1 MTITWLG
8 GLLRRRTGR
17 LLATAVGISMAVA
30 LIAALGSFLT
40 ASKATMTAR
49 ALRSVAVD
57 WQVQVQP
64 GADPAAV
71 MTAVAKAAGVKA
83 TEPVSMAQTTG
94 LAATAGSTTQTT
106 GPGMVLSLTPTYRQ
120 RFPGEIRQLSGSP
133 TGVLLAQQTAA
144 NLHVRPGDQVSIG
157 RAGNAPAVVTI
168 AGVVDLPQA
177 DSLFQ
182 KVGAPPQSQPSAPP
196 DNVILLPETT
206 FNTLMGRGLSAPNL
220 ALTTQIHV
228 ARDAPLSGDPAAAY
242 ESVIGAAHN
251 LEAHLGGKA
260 VVGNNLGAALDGARK
275 DALYAQML
283 FLFLGLPGAVLAAL
297 LTAALASAGAD
308 RRRAEQALLRTRG
321 LAPGKV
327 ARLAVVEALLIGTV
341 GGLLGLGI
349 GAAAGR
355 LAFGPSPQGGSA
367 SSTFVWFAIAFVAG
381 LVIATLTV
389 LVPAL
394 RDLRTRT
401 VAQARHAVG
410 RPGTPLWMRSGA
422 DFMLIAGA
430 LLVFW
435 ASGSNNYSLVL
446 APEGVA
452 TISVSY
458 WAFLGP
464 ALLWLGA
471 AMLLWRIANLAL
483 THGRRPLARL
493 IRPLTGRL
501 AQIGASSMS
510 RQRRPLAR
518 ALVLVAL
525 AISFAASTATFN
537 ATYQQQAEADAQLTN
552 GADVT
557 VTESPGLRV
566 GPAAAAGM
574 VSVPG
579 VRHVEPVQHRFAYV
593 GADLQDL
600 YGVRPGSITS
610 ATSLQDA
617 YFVGGTAKAL
627 MAKLAAQPDSILVS
641 DETVKDFQLAPGD
654 LINLRLQDSR
664 TKELQTVP
672 FHYAGIVKEFPTAPK
687 DSFFVAN
694 ADYIIKA
701 TGSDAV
707 GAFLVD
713 TGGSNQAGVATDLQ
727 QRLGASAAI
736 TNVTQARS
744 QVGSSLT
751 SVNLAGLT
759 RLELVFAVLLAASA
773 GGIVL
778 AVGLAERRR
787 SLAIL
792 SVLGARRAQLRG
804 LALSEGL
811 LITIGGLA
819 GGGLI
824 AWGLSQ
830 MLVKVLTGVFDPP
843 PSVIAVP
850 WGYLTITVLAVVAA
864 LGMAAVVSARA
875 STRPAVEELRD
886 L

>member
-1 MTITWLG
+1 MITWLG

-30 LIAALGSFLT
+30 LIASLGTFLT
-40 ASKATMTAR
+40 TSKATMTAR
-49 ALRSVAVD
+49 AVRSVAVD
-57 WQVQVQP
+57 WQVQVQA
-64 GADPAAV
+64 GADPAV
-71 MTAVAKAAGVKA
+71 VRTEVAKAAGVTA
-83 TEPVSMAQTTG
+83 SEPVSMAQTTG
-94 LAATAGSTTQTT
+94 LSVTAGGTTQNT
-106 GPGMVLSLTPTYRQ
+106 GSGRVLGLSPTYRAA
-120 RFPGEIRQLSGSP
+120 FPGEIRQLSGSP

-144 NLHVRPGDQVSIG
+144 NLHARPGDKVSIG
-157 RAGNAPAVVTI
+157 RAGAAPAVLTV

-182 KVGAPPQSQPSAPP
+182 KVGAPLKSQPSAPP
-196 DNVILLPETT
+196 DNVILLPQAT
-206 FNTLMGRGLSAPNL
+206 FNTVMGHGSSAANPTP
-220 ALTTQIHV
+220 TTQIHV
-228 ARDAPLSGDPAAAY
+228 ARRAPLSSDPAAAY

-251 LEAHLGGKA
+251 LEAHLAGTA
-260 VVGNNLGAALDGARK
+260 LVGNNLGAALEGARS
-275 DALYAQML
+275 DAVYAQML

-297 LTAALASAGAD
+297 LTAALAGAGTD

-321 LAPGKV
+321 LSPRKV
-327 ARLAVVEALLIGTV
+327 ARLAVVEALLVGTT
-341 GGLLGLGI
+341 GGVLGLGI

-355 LAFGPSPQGGSA
+355 LAFGPSPAG
-367 SSTFVWFAIAFVAG
+367 SSTSTTLTWAAIAFSAG
-381 LVIATLTV
+381 LGIAILTV

-401 VAQARHAVG
+401 VAQGRHAVG
-410 RPGTPLWMRSGA
+410 RPGNPWWMKSGV
-422 DFMLIAGA
+422 DFILIAGA

-435 ASGSNNYSLVL
+435 ASSANNYSLVL

-464 ALLWLGA
+464 ALLWIGA

-483 THGRRPLARL
+483 QHGRRPLARL

-501 AQIGASSMS
+501 AQSGASSMS

-518 ALVLVAL
+518 ALVLLAL
-525 AISFAASTATFN
+525 AVSFAASTATFN
-537 ATYQQQAEADAQLTN
+537 ATYQQQAEADAQLSN

-557 VTESPGLRV
+557 VTEPPGLRIP
-566 GPAAAAGM
+566 PAAAAGM
-574 VSVPG
+574 QTVAG
-579 VRHVEPVQHRFAYV
+579 VQHVEPIQHRFAYV

-600 YGVRPGSITS
+600 FGVRPASITS
-610 ATSLQDA
+610 ATALQDA
-617 YFVGGTAKAL
+617 YFAGGTTKTL
-627 MAKLAAQPDSILVS
+627 MAKLKAQPDAILVS

-654 LINLRLQDSR
+654 LLNLRLQDTR
-664 TKELQTVP
+664 TKKLQMVP

-694 ADYIIKA
+694 ADYIAKA
-701 TGSDAV
+701 TGSNAV

-713 TGGSNQAGVATDLQ
+713 TGGTNQSAVAASLQ
-727 QRLGASAAI
+727 QHLGAAATI
-736 TNVTQARS
+736 TDVTQARS

-759 RLELVFAVLLAASA
+759 RLELAFAVLLAASA

-792 SVLGARRAQLRG
+792 SVLGARRRQLRG

-811 LITIGGLA
+811 LITIGGLV

-830 MLVKVLTGVFDPP
+830 MLIKVLTGVFDPP
-843 PSVIAVP
+843 PSVIAIP
-850 WGYLTITVLAVVAA
+850 WGYLTVTVLAVLAA
-864 LGMAAVVSARA
+864 LGTAATVSARA
-875 STRPAVEELRD
+875 STRPTVEELRD

>member
-8 GLLRRRTGR
+8 GLLRRHTGR
-17 LLATAVGISMAVA
+17 LLATAVGISLAVA
-30 LIAALGSFLT
+30 LIAALGTFLT

-49 ALRSVAVD
+49 AVRSVAVD
-57 WQVQVQP
+57 WQVQVRP

-71 MTAVAKAAGVKA
+71 LNAVTKIPGVTA
-83 TEPVSMAQTTG
+83 TEPVGMAQTTG
-94 LAATAGSTTQTT
+94 LEATAGGATQTT
-106 GPGMVLSLTPTYRQ
+106 GPGLVLSLSPTYRHT
-120 RFPGEIRQLSGSP
+120 FPGEIRQLSGSP

-144 NLHVRPGDQVSIG
+144 NLHVRPGDKVSIG
-157 RAGNAPAVVTI
+157 RAGAGPAVVTV

-196 DNVILLPETT
+196 DNVILLPEAT
-206 FNTLMGRGLSAPNL
+206 FNTVAGQASSTANL

-228 ARDAPLSGDPAAAY
+228 ARGAPLSNDPAAAY
-242 ESVIGAAHN
+242 ESVIGAGHN
-251 LEAHLGGKA
+251 LEAHLAGSA
-260 VVGNNLGAALDGARK
+260 LVGNNLGAALQGERS
-275 DALYAQML
+275 DALYAQMR

-308 RRRAEQALLRTRG
+308 RRRAEQALVRTRG
-321 LAPGKV
+321 LSPRKV
-327 ARLAVVEALLIGTV
+327 ARLSVVEALLIGTA
-341 GGLLGLGI
+341 GGLLGLGL

-355 LAFGPSPQGGSA
+355 LAFGPSPLGGSA
-367 SSTFVWFAIAFVAG
+367 SSTLIWFAIAFFAG
-381 LVIATLTV
+381 LVIAMMTV

-394 RDLRTRT
+394 RDLRRRT

-410 RPGTPLWMRSGA
+410 RPRTTWWMKIGV
-422 DFMLIAGA
+422 DFMLVAGA

-501 AQIGASSMS
+501 AQIGAASMS

-518 ALVLVAL
+518 ALVLLAL

-537 ATYQQQAEADAQLTN
+537 ATYQQQAEADAQLSN

-557 VTESPGLRV
+557 VTESPGVRV
-566 GPAAAAGM
+566 GPSAAAGM
-574 VSVPG
+574 ASVSG
-579 VRHVEPVQHRFAYV
+579 VRHVEPIQHPVRLRRGRPAGPV
-593 GADLQDL
+593 WRAAGKHHQSHIASGRLLRRWHRKSAQTAVAADLQ
-600 YGVRPGSITS
+600 G
-610 ATSLQDA
+610 
-617 YFVGGTAKAL
+617 
-627 MAKLAAQPDSILVS
+627 
-641 DETVKDFQLAPGD
+641 
-654 LINLRLQDSR
+654 
-664 TKELQTVP
+664 
-672 FHYAGIVKEFPTAPK
+672 
-687 DSFFVAN
+687 
-694 ADYIIKA
+694 
-701 TGSDAV
+701 
-707 GAFLVD
+707 
-713 TGGSNQAGVATDLQ
+713 
-727 QRLGASAAI
+727 RLGAAAAI

-787 SLAIL
+787 SLAIP
-792 SVLGARRAQLRG
+792 SVLGALRRQLRG

-811 LITIGGLA
+811 LITVGGLI

-830 MLVKVLTGVFDPP
+830 MLVKGPHRRIRPAAVGHRDPVELPDDHRRRGCGCPGPRGDGQHPGLSPP
-843 PSVIAVP
+843 P
-850 WGYLTITVLAVVAA
+850 GRRT
-864 LGMAAVVSARA
+864 ARPVRHRWP
-875 STRPAVEELRD
+875 TRPQRGLRPW
-886 L
+886 LRSGS